1 MLPDN
6 APSRRNALQDR
17 FDQLSAIAQSL
28 LAESDTARLLGH
40 IMDAGMRLTDSDAG
54 SLYLVVEERTASPAA
69 IRGGCADGLALLFAY
84 ARNRSMTFAFESFV
98 TPLRADSINGH
109 AALTGE
115 PLRIDDAW
123 RIPADAP
130 YRHNRSFDDKTGYRT
145 GSMLTVPMK
154 DREGGVIG
162 VLQLINRRRDPEG
175 TLDLSGSDV
184 MAAILPYTADDER
197 LMLAF
202 AGQAAAAL
210 ENSRLHSRQ
219 QALLDEQRALNLQ
232 LADANRRL
240 EDTNVQLADANRQL
254 EDTNLQLADAN
265 RQLEDTNL
273 QLADANQQLEAA
285 NTQLLALSRRILTAH
300 EEERR
305 RIARDL
311 HDGPAQAV
319 ANLVLRAEIIRRLQ
333 ERDDANAAAAQLE
346 RLQSAIRDATAE
358 IRGIMYDLKPSWLED
373 GLFRAIEARC
383 GVFRDNTGI
392 TPHLSLAGQDGD
404 LPQYLAPAVFQAVSE
419 ALVNIGKY
427 ARATE
432 TWVAVTI
439 ADGRLTAS
447 IRDNGVGFSQEETA
461 ERLKDRKPGSG
472 FGLEGMRERIALL
485 RGTLAVQTAPG
496 AGTEI
501 RFEIPL

>member
-1 MLPDN
+1 MPPDN
-6 APSRRNALQDR
+6 DLSCRNALQDR

-28 LAESDTARLLGH
+28 LAENDTARLLGH

-54 SLYLVVEERTASPAA
+54 SLYLVVEEGTGEPAA

-123 RIPADAP
+123 NIPGEAP
-130 YRHNRSFDDKTGYRT
+130 YRHNRSFDDRTGYRT

-162 VLQLINRRRDPEG
+162 ILQLINRKRDPRG
-175 TLDLSGSDV
+175 TLDPADPNV
-184 MAAILPYTADDER
+184 AAGILPYTDDDER
-197 LMLAF
+197 LMRAF

-210 ENSRLHSRQ
+210 ENSRLHGSR
-219 QALLDEQRALNLQ
+219 QALLDEQRILNAQ
-232 LADANRRL
+232 LADANLRL
-240 EDTNVQLADANRQL
+240 EDANTRLANTNRQL
-254 EDTNLQLADAN
+254 EDVNA
-265 RQLEDTNL
+265 
-273 QLADANQQLEAA
+273 
-285 NTQLLALSRRILTAH
+285 QLLALSRRILTAH

-311 HDGPAQAV
+311 HDGPAQSV
-319 ANLVLRAEIIRRLQ
+319 ANLVLRTEIIRKLL
-333 ERDDANAAAAQLE
+333 ERNDTMSTAAQLE
-346 RLQSAIRDATAE
+346 NLQTAIRGAAAD
-358 IRGIMYDLKPSWLED
+358 IRGIMYDLKPSWLEE
-373 GLFRAIEARC
+373 GLFRAIAARC
-383 GVFRDNTGI
+383 ELFRDNTGI
-392 TPHLSLAGQDGD
+392 TPRLELTGPDGD
-404 LPQYLAPAVFQAVSE
+404 LPQYLAPAVFQVVSE

-432 TWVAVTI
+432 AWVSVAI
-439 ADGRLTAS
+439 ADGRLVS
-447 IRDNGVGFSQEETA
+447 VIRDNGVGFSPAETA
-461 ERLKDRKPGSG
+461 ERIKDRKPGSG

-485 RGTLAVQTAPG
+485 RGTLTVESAPG
-496 AGTEI
+496 AGTAI
-501 RFEIPL
+501 RFEVPL